1 MFVTQHAAIR
11 IGLDVKG
18 RLRCRQTSGRASAA
32 RALAI
37 ALPLLA
43 CPLWAQSQSL
53 AAASALQ
60 ELTPLA
66 RMLVGAATGRST
78 AAAGVPA
85 LTGPARNTDRALT
98 QACTEINRFTPVP
111 LDRETALV
119 QCTLAQKKN
128 LVFLITLTNYA
139 AHSAASQGFR
149 LNFVPILQKNIC
161 NNGDVRILTRLGLS
175 LVYRYRGNDHEM
187 VGDVPINETIC
198 GAL

>member
-1 MFVTQHAAIR
+1 MTQHTAIR
-11 IGLDVKG
+11 TGLDVRG
-18 RLRCRQTSGRASAA
+18 RQHRQTGAA
-32 RALAI
+32 RILAY

-43 CPLWAQSQSL
+43 CPAWAQSPPAVAAT
-53 AAASALQ
+53 AAAALQ
-60 ELTPLA
+60 GMTPLA

-98 QACTEINRFTPVP
+98 QACAEINRYTPVP

-119 QCTLAQKKN
+119 QCSLAQKKN
-128 LVFLITLTNYA
+128 LMFVITLTNYA

-175 LVYRYRGNDHEM
+175 LVYRYRGNDHET

>member
-1 MFVTQHAAIR
+1 MSVTQHAAIR
-11 IGLDVKG
+11 TGLDVKG
-18 RLRCRQTSGRASAA
+18 RLRCRA
-32 RALAI
+32 RAACTLAI
-37 ALPLLA
+37 ALPLLVG
-43 CPLWAQSQSL
+43 PLWAQAQSAPQTPL
-53 AAASALQ
+53 AAALQ

-85 LTGPARNTDRALT
+85 LTGPARNADHALT

-128 LVFLITLTNYA
+128 LVFVITLTNYA

-175 LVYRYRGNDHEM
+175 LVYRYRGNDRET
-187 VGDVPINETIC
+187 VGDVPINEAIC

>member
-1 MFVTQHAAIR
+1 VTQHTAIR
-11 IGLDVKG
+11 TGLDVKG
-18 RLRCRQTSGRASAA
+18 RQHRQAGAA
-32 RALAI
+32 RILAC

-43 CPLWAQSQSL
+43 CPAWAQSL
-53 AAASALQ
+53 PAAAATALQ
-60 ELTPLA
+60 GMTPLA

-98 QACTEINRFTPVP
+98 QACAEINRYTPVP

-128 LVFLITLTNYA
+128 LMFVITLTNYA

-161 NNGDVRILTRLGLS
+161 NNGDVRILTRLGLG
-175 LVYRYRGNDHEM
+175 LVYRYRGNDHET

-198 GAL
+198 GTL

>member
-1 MFVTQHAAIR
+1 MSVTQHAAIR

-53 AAASALQ
+53 AGASALQ

-85 LTGPARNTDRALT
+85 LTGPARNTDRALA
-98 QACTEINRFTPVP
+98 QACTEINRFTPIP
-111 LDRETALV
+111 LDWETALV

>member
-1 MFVTQHAAIR
+1 MSVTQHTAIR
-11 IGLDVKG
+11 TGLDVKG
-18 RLRCRQTSGRASAA
+18 CQCRRASLAPI
-32 RALAI
+32 LAI
-37 ALPLLA
+37 ALPLLTSA
-43 CPLWAQSQSL
+43 VWAQSPPPSG
-53 AAASALQ
+53 AAALQ

-98 QACTEINRFTPVP
+98 QACAEINRFTPVP
-111 LDRETALV
+111 LDRETALA

-128 LVFLITLTNYA
+128 LIFVITLTNYA

-175 LVYRYRGNDHEM
+175 LIYRYRGNDHET

-198 GAL
+198 GTL

>member
-1 MFVTQHAAIR
+1 VTQHTAIR
-11 IGLDVKG
+11 TGLDVKG
-18 RLRCRQTSGRASAA
+18 RQHRQAVAA
-32 RALAI
+32 RILAC

-43 CPLWAQSQSL
+43 CPAWAQSL
-53 AAASALQ
+53 PAAAVTALQ
-60 ELTPLA
+60 GMTPLA

-98 QACTEINRFTPVP
+98 QACAEINRYTPVP

-128 LVFLITLTNYA
+128 LMFVITLTNYA

-175 LVYRYRGNDHEM
+175 LVYRYRGNDHET

-198 GAL
+198 GTL

>member
-1 MFVTQHAAIR
+1 MSVTQHAAIR
-11 IGLDVKG
+11 TGLDVKG
-18 RLRCRQTSGRASAA
+18 RQRRPWASAA
-32 RALAI
+32 RTLAS
-37 ALPLLA
+37 ALPLLTG
-43 CPLWAQSQSL
+43 PVWAQSPPPTP
-53 AAASALQ
+53 AAATLQ
-60 ELTPLA
+60 ELSPLA

-85 LTGPARNTDRALT
+85 LTGPARNADRALT
-98 QACTEINRFTPVP
+98 QACAEINRYTPVP
-111 LDRETALV
+111 LDRETSLA

-128 LVFLITLTNYA
+128 LVFMITLTNYA

-187 VGDVPINETIC
+187 VGDVPINESIC
-198 GAL
+198 GTL

>member
-1 MFVTQHAAIR
+1 MSVTQHTATR
-11 IGLDVKG
+11 TGLDVEG
-18 RLRCRQTSGRASAA
+18 RRNRTRVLRVL
-32 RALAI
+32 AL
-37 ALPLLA
+37 ALPLLSSPA
-43 CPLWAQSQSL
+43 WAQSSPL
-53 AAASALQ
+53 ATALQ

-85 LTGPARNTDRALT
+85 LTGPARNADRALT
-98 QACTEINRFTPVP
+98 QACAEINRFTPVP

-119 QCTLAQKKN
+119 QCSLAQKKN
-128 LVFLITLTNYA
+128 LIFVITLTNYA

-175 LVYRYRGNDHEM
+175 LVYRYRGNDHET
-187 VGDVPINETIC
+187 VGDVPINESIC

>member
-1 MFVTQHAAIR
+1 MTRHAATR
-11 IGLDVKG
+11 TGLDAK
-18 RLRCRQTSGRASAA
+18 RLLRRRRSDAVHAMA
-32 RALAI
+32 IAI
-37 ALPLLA
+37 ALLA
-43 CPLWAQSQSL
+43 GTVWAQPAPAASPL
-53 AAASALQ
+53 PAASALQ
-60 ELTPLA
+60 DLSPLA

-85 LTGPARNTDRALT
+85 LTGSARNTDHVLT
-98 QACTEINRFTPVP
+98 LACAEINRLTPVP
-111 LDRETALV
+111 LDRETALA
-119 QCTLAQKKN
+119 QCSLAQKKN

-198 GAL
+198 GTL

>member
-1 MFVTQHAAIR
+1 MTRHAATR
-11 IGLDVKG
+11 TGLDAK
-18 RLRCRQTSGRASAA
+18 RLLRRRRSDAVHAMA
-32 RALAI
+32 IAI
-37 ALPLLA
+37 ALLA
-43 CPLWAQSQSL
+43 GTVWAQPAPAASPL
-53 AAASALQ
+53 PAASALQ
-60 ELTPLA
+60 DLSPLA

-85 LTGPARNTDRALT
+85 LTGSARNTDRVLT
-98 QACTEINRFTPVP
+98 LACAEINRLTPVP
-111 LDRETALV
+111 LDRETALA
-119 QCTLAQKKN
+119 QCSLAQKKN

-198 GAL
+198 GTL

>member
-1 MFVTQHAAIR
+1 MTRHAATR
-11 IGLDVKG
+11 TGLDAK
-18 RLRCRQTSGRASAA
+18 RLLRRRRGDAVHAMAIALALLAGTVWAQPASAA
-32 RALAI
+32 SP
-37 ALPLLA
+37 LP
-43 CPLWAQSQSL
+43 
-53 AAASALQ
+53 AAAALQ
-60 ELTPLA
+60 DLSPLA

-85 LTGPARNTDRALT
+85 LTGSARNTDRVLT
-98 QACTEINRFTPVP
+98 LACAEINRFTPVP
-111 LDRETALV
+111 LDRETALA
-119 QCTLAQKKN
+119 QCSLAQKKN

-198 GAL
+198 GTL

>member
-1 MFVTQHAAIR
+1 MSVTQHTAIHT
-11 IGLDVKG
+11 GLDVKG
-18 RLRCRQTSGRASAA
+18 RQRRTRASCIL
-32 RALAI
+32 AL
-37 ALPLLA
+37 ALPLLSS
-43 CPLWAQSQSL
+43 PVWAQSTSL
-53 AAASALQ
+53 ATAMQ

-85 LTGPARNTDRALT
+85 LTGPARNADRALA
-98 QACTEINRFTPVP
+98 QACAEINRFTPVP
-111 LDRETALV
+111 LDRETSLA
-119 QCTLAQKKN
+119 QCSLAQKKN
-128 LVFLITLTNYA
+128 LVFVITLTNYA

-175 LVYRYRGNDHEM
+175 LVYRYRGNDHET
-187 VGDVPINETIC
+187 VGDVPINESIC